1 MIPRRGEPAASA
13 KLRLGYNLVLTC
25 LAASVF
31 LCVYACGDQDAFPLD
46 GDSAKSESIPT
57 LRESPA
63 SNGSPGAQATPSL
76 GAAYGVPPYY
86 GDTQGLARRFQ
97 TVEGGSEFVQTNGE
111 LITVR
116 PRDTIPAILSPMMA
130 PVSEA
135 TGWMESDELVL
146 GVEIEGDARAYPIRV
161 LSRHEVAN
169 DVVGTTPIAVT
180 W

>member
-1 MIPRRGEPAASA
+1 MTPQSVEPAGSAS
-13 KLRLGYNLVLTC
+13 LRLGLSVLLTC
-25 LAASVF
+25 LAASVS
-31 LCVYACGDQDAFPLD
+31 LCVSGCVGEDVFPV
-46 GDSAKSESIPT
+46 GGSPAASENLPH
-57 LRESPA
+57 LRESSA
-63 SNGSPGAQATPSL
+63 SNSGSGVPTTPSPGSAPDAS
-76 GAAYGVPPYY
+76 PYF

-135 TGWMESDELVL
+135 TGWMEADELIL
-146 GVEIEGDARAYPIRV
+146 GVEIGGDARAYPIRI
-161 LSRHEVAN
+161 LSRHEVVN
-169 DVVGTTPIAVT
+169 DVVGTTPIAIT